1 VSLQT
6 PSRLV
11 LASAALLVL
20 PVAGGTQNQPASP
33 LKSLRLLPPVLLKG
47 EEGWS
52 LGERM
57 RHHRVEA
64 VSVALIRD
72 YRVAWE
78 AAIGLADREE
88 GKKATAET
96 LFQAGSI
103 SKPVAAA
110 ALLREADKGTFRL
123 DADVN
128 GYLKSWKL
136 PANELSAQQKV
147 TLERILSHGAGLT
160 VHGFPGYAAGAA
172 VPTVP
177 QVLDGAPPANTAPCG
192 WISCR
197 GRGGATRAGATRS
210 RSWR

>member
-1 VSLQT
+1 MSLRT
-6 PSRLV
+6 PSCLVASLV
-11 LASAALLVL
+11 LLAP
-20 PVAGGTQNQPASP
+20 PVTRGAQGQDASP
-33 LKSLRLLPPVLLKG
+33 LDSVRLLPPVLLKG

-52 LGERM
+52 LEERM
-57 RHHRVEA
+57 RHHHVEA

-78 AAIGLADREE
+78 AAVGLADREE

-110 ALLREADKGTFRL
+110 AVLREAEKGTLRL

-128 GYLKSWKL
+128 AFLKSWKL
-136 PANELSAQQKV
+136 PESELTVREKV

-160 VHGFPGYAAGAA
+160 VHGFPGYAAGEV

-177 QVLDGAPPANTAPCG
+177 QVLDGRPRRTRRRCG
-192 WISCR
+192 STSCR
-197 GRGGATRAGATRS
+197 GRGGATRAGATPSHSS
-210 RSWR
+210 R